1 MSGVVEFFAMG
12 GHGGYVWSAWI
23 LAALAL
29 AVNAASA
36 VREKRRA
43 LDEARRA
50 AMEEGEGENL

>member
-1 MSGVVEFFAMG
+1 MSGVLEFFAMG

-50 AMEEGEGENL
+50 ENRGGESE